1 MRFYGKVFKDKNFW
15 LAEVPIF
22 EAMTQGRTKKEAL
35 AMICDWFET
44 MINKPGFSVTIYP
57 GKKGEFEAG
66 SEDVRAMIGL
76 LLKRQREVSGLS
88 LAEAA
93 ERLGAKSRNAFA
105 RYEHGTSVPS
115 IEKLSDLLQAVSP
128 GRDFVLR
135 QSISP

>member
-1 MRFYGKVFKDKNFW
+1 
-15 LAEVPIF
+15 
-22 EAMTQGRTKKEAL
+22 
-35 AMICDWFET
+35 
-44 MINKPGFSVTIYP
+44 
-57 GKKGEFEAG
+57 
-66 SEDVRAMIGL
+66 MIGL

-115 IEKLSDLLQAVSP
+115 VEKLSDLLQAVSP

-135 QSISP
+135 QSISL